1 MSPLQSGRL
10 IRRYKR
16 FLADIELDSGE
27 QITAHCA
34 NPGAMTGLTTPGLR
48 VWVSRSDNKK
58 RKLPWSLEIIEAKD
72 HSGAQH
78 GVLVGVNTAR
88 PNHLVEEALV
98 GHVKGGR
105 GDISALGGY
114 VHLRREVKYGE
125 NSRIDFLLSRPPV
138 DVAASEAN
146 AGAAGG
152 VTLQVVK
159 NKTLPPDHTE
169 LCYVE
174 VKNVHLM
181 RQPGRAEFPDS
192 VTRRGRKHLDE
203 LANICRSGQRAVMLY
218 VIQRPDASGFAL
230 ADDIDPDYAAAFARA
245 SAAGVEAYAWRCKVS
260 PAGIGI
266 VAELPVLAP

>member
-1 MSPLQSGRL
+1 MQFVPPLQSLQSGHL

-48 VWVSRSDNKK
+48 VWVSRSHNKK
-58 RKLPWSLEIIEAKD
+58 RKLPWSLELIEAKD

-78 GVLVGVNTAR
+78 GVLVGVNTAL
-88 PNHLVEEALV
+88 PNRLVEEALV
-98 GHVKGGR
+98 KQ
-105 GDISALGGY
+105 DISALGGY

-125 NSRIDFLLSRPPV
+125 NSRIDILLSRPLVKKAVRPAPPLQV
-138 DVAASEAN
+138 IRSR
-146 AGAAGG
+146 GAANNR
-152 VTLQVVK
+152 QV
-159 NKTLPPDHTE
+159 PADHTQ

-218 VIQRPDASGFAL
+218 VIQRPDATGFAL
-230 ADDIDPDYAAAFARA
+230 ADDIDPAYAAAFGHAR
-245 SAAGVEAYAWRCKVS
+245 AAGVEAYAWRCQVS
-260 PAGIGI
+260 PASITI
-266 VAELPVLAP
+266 AAEVPVLVP